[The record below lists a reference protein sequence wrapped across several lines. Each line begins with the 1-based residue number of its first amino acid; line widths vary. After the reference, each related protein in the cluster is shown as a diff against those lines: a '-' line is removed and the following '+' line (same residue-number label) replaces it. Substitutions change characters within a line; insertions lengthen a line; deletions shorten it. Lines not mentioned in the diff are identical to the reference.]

1 MSTAKP
7 TDALAPLQ
15 ARWKALA
22 AREQNLVLAA
32 GALLAIALLWWLA
45 LAPRL
50 RIDAAAPLH
59 WLAWP
64 AAYAVYAL
72 LRGAISGFYPYPFID
87 VPALGLPR
95 VLLNAAALMLV
106 FVLAAY
112 LLRALAHWRQRA
124 GG

>member
-1 MSTAKP
+1 MFCVCTTSGLRTC
-7 TDALAPLQ
+7 
-15 ARWKALA
+15 WLA
-22 AREQNLVLAA
+22 ALPINSAED
-32 GALLAIALLWWLA
+32 
-45 LAPRL
+45 
-50 RIDAAAPLH
+50 RIN
-59 WLAWP
+59 
-64 AAYAVYAL
+64 
-72 LRGAISGFYPYPFID
+72 PFID